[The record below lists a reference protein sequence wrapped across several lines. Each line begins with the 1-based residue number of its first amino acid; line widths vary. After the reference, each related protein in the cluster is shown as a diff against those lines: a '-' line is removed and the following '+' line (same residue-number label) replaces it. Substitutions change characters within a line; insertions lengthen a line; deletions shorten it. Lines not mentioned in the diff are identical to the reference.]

1 MLGGTS
7 RASTALSRGGSV
19 QQAVQ
24 QNVIPVYS
32 PWQHDEHTRGKKSP
46 LRSLLPSAHSLLIHP
61 PVYSCCIGSQSLMC
75 TGFTQRHDAV
85 P

>member
-32 PWQHDEHTRGKKSP
+32 PWQHDEPTRGKSP
-46 LRSLLPSAHSLLIHP
+46 LCSLLPPAHSLLIHP
-61 PVYSCCIGSQSLMC
+61 PVYSCCIGSQSLIR
-75 TGFTQRHDAV
+75 TGFTQRRDAV